1 MEKNLIKSSFSS
13 IRLPSLPALSTSKTF
28 LWVTSKE
35 KSTNSKTSSK
45 PQKSTNKS
53 PPNTNGT
60 SIKLTPFTS
69 SKSTFTLQV
78 KKALLLCG
86 TSDKIR
92 KTSFPES
99 AQKSSISS
107 HLKESSFVYLKTT
120 RLSLLT
126 STTTRLSSVTKL
138 SSIPLD
144 LSQKMSRKTC
154 LKLKISVC
162 SLHRKPTVETCLS
175 HLLYQA
181 LYSWLT

>member
-1 MEKNLIKSSFSS
+1 MEKKLIKSSFSS
-13 IRLPSLPALSTSKTF
+13 IHPPSLPALSTNKAS
-28 LWVTSKE
+28 LWATSKE

-45 PQKSTNKS
+45 PQKSANKS

-69 SKSTFTLQV
+69 SKSTFTLLV
-78 KKALLLCG
+78 KKAPLLCG

-92 KTSFPES
+92 KTSFQES
-99 AQKSSISS
+99 VHKFLISS
-107 HLKESSFVYLKTT
+107 HLKASSFVYLKTT

-144 LSQKMSRKTC
+144 
-154 LKLKISVC
+154 
-162 SLHRKPTVETCLS
+162 
-175 HLLYQA
+175 
-181 LYSWLT
+181 